1 MSRILKIS
9 SLGLAAALAVN
20 AAQFQLALSTNLA
33 FSSSVNATTA
43 CAGGTQNASGY
54 AGCVAGSAVA
64 TASSGV
70 QGGSSWNSQAT
81 YSANLFS
88 GANTAS
94 APGSNA
100 SNITPSSSYNVAD
113 PYTTGGI
120 NLTLPST
127 STVWMGAAGTASGQV
142 TTLVVPVAI
151 KGANVVWTMLQDAYG
166 VNGNSYTEVTFNF
179 GSTSNQT
186 SGYSTIT
193 YDLKTGRE
201 IRDAVS
207 CTGASSSFPAATTA
221 NCSSFAQSTSAGSR
235 ANNINLGTGVAVYS
249 TQVMQTAYAG
259 DARSGAYL
267 NTAGTVQLD
276 AQRFDF
282 LGQHT
287 NDWLVSISIT
297 SLTGGA
303 FYGGSSLVNTS
314 RTALEAITVST
325 DTAPEPST
333 WAMIAGGLGVLGWV
347 RRRRSA

>member
-9 SLGLAAALAVN
+9 SFGLAAAFAIN
-20 AAQFQLALSTNLA
+20 AAQFQVALSTNLA
-33 FSSSVNATTA
+33 FSTSVNATTA
-43 CAGGTQNASGY
+43 CAGATQNASGY
-54 AGCVAGSAVA
+54 NGCVAGSAVG
-64 TASSGV
+64 TSSTNL
-70 QGGSSWNSQAT
+70 QGGNNWNSIPT
-81 YSANLFS
+81 YSSNLFS
-88 GANTAS
+88 GANSAA

-100 SNITPSSSYNVAD
+100 SSFAPASSYNVAD
-113 PYTTGGI
+113 PYTSGGV
-120 NLTLPST
+120 NLSLPST
-127 STVWMGAAGTASGQV
+127 STVWMGAAGTNSGQV
-142 TTLVVPVAI
+142 TTLIVPVAI

-166 VNGNSYTEVTFNF
+166 VNGNSYTEVSFNF
-179 GSTSNQT
+179 GSQSNST
-186 SGYSTIT
+186 SGLTTIT

-201 IRDAVS
+201 IRDAVA
-207 CTGASSSFPAATTA
+207 CTGVSASFPSATTS
-221 NCSSFAQSTSAGSR
+221 NCSSYAQNTTAGSS
-235 ANNINLGTGVAVYS
+235 ANAVNLGTGVAVYS
-249 TQVMQTAYAG
+249 TQLTQSSYAG
-259 DARSGAYL
+259 DARAGSYL

-314 RTALEAITVST
+314 RTALSAITVST

-347 RRRRSA
+347 RRRRTA